1 MSHGFPHIYQYQTDA
16 VLNPQHTFKLEI
28 KRISGGRGDSIN
40 PLKNNTE
47 SKCQSHRQA
56 SAGKYETSSKS
67 FTPKKPALPRLHES
81 QKKKQEAAAIVYCT
95 LYYTI
100 PVSLKNYLV
109 EIKRE
114 KKDEEHVIGGRTT
127 ARRPPNSRRSG
138 GEGTSRTAASS
149 LGGLAGGL
157 LVGDGGGLEE
167 RTPQKTTRRGEVRR
181 LPP

>member
-67 FTPKKPALPRLHES
+67 FTPKNQRSHDYTNPRKRNRKRLQS
-81 QKKKQEAAAIVYCT
+81 GTV
-95 LYYTI
+95 YYTI

-149 LGGLAGGL
+149 LGGWRAGYWWATGQGL
-157 LVGDGGGLEE
+157 KNG
-167 RTPQKTTRRGEVRR
+167 RRRR
-181 LPP
+181 RRDEAR

>member
-109 EIKRE
+109 EIKKGK

-149 LGGLAGGL
+149 LGGWRAGYWWATGQGL
-157 LVGDGGGLEE
+157 KNG
-167 RTPQKTTRRGEVRR
+167 RRRR
-181 LPP
+181 RRDEAR

>member
-28 KRISGGRGDSIN
+28 KRILGGRGDSIN

-67 FTPKKPALPRLHES
+67 FTPKNQRSHDYTNPRKRNRKRLQS
-81 QKKKQEAAAIVYCT
+81 GTV
-95 LYYTI
+95 YYTI

-109 EIKRE
+109 EKKGKKRRRTR
-114 KKDEEHVIGGRTT
+114 DRRRTT

>member
-28 KRISGGRGDSIN
+28 KRILGGRGDSIN

-67 FTPKKPALPRLHES
+67 FTPKNQRSHDYTNPRKRNRKRLQS
-81 QKKKQEAAAIVYCT
+81 GTV
-95 LYYTI
+95 YYTI

-109 EIKRE
+109 EKKGKKRRRTR
-114 KKDEEHVIGGRTT
+114 DRRRTT

-149 LGGLAGGL
+149 LGGGREGYWWATGEGL
-157 LVGDGGGLEE
+157 KNGRL
-167 RTPQKTTRRGEVRR
+167 RRRR
-181 LPP
+181 DEAR